1 MRAATAA
8 RRVALWSFN
17 FDQTHRGAMLP
28 VSLKRV
34 TSTDRDI
41 SPPPAKRRQV
51 VGTASSNVVSNFFKP
66 TSQKERVKVAFHI
79 HDETLLIARYLE
91 ADTVPRPRPLKVAA
105 FDFDDTIV
113 TTKSGNRF
121 SKGPDDWRW
130 WHATVPGRLK
140 QLNDD
145 GYAIVIISN
154 QGAVSLRADTK
165 APQGGMRS
173 LNNFKGKVTAVLN
186 ALELP
191 ITMYAASGPDL
202 YRKPR
207 VGMWQQLLKEYGLTN
222 ESDIDRDSCLFVGD
236 AAGREA
242 DKSSGARKDHACSD
256 RDFAANVGLPFHTPE
271 EYFLGEPVKPF
282 VRTLNPSVH
291 LNVEMTTQTD
301 MSPVVFTN
309 KHDVE
314 LVLFC
319 GSPGAGKSTFYW
331 RHMQPLGYERVNQDI
346 LKSRDKCIKVATQ
359 LLEGRRPVV
368 VDNTNAD
375 IETRAA
381 WVGLARKMK
390 VPIRLVYFTAS
401 AKLCEHNDAVRALT
415 GDLMNPEK
423 RTMLPKMAF
432 TGFIARHREPQT
444 SEGFEDITKVDFKF
458 QGSER
463 QREQWMRYWLS

>member
-1 MRAATAA
+1 MPPA
-8 RRVALWSFN
+8 
-17 FDQTHRGAMLP
+17 
-28 VSLKRV
+28 SLKRV
-34 TSTDRDI
+34 TSTNEDI
-41 SPPPAKRRQV
+41 SPPPAKRKV
-51 VGTASSNVVSNFFKP
+51 AATVNSNVVSNFFKP
-66 TSQKERVKVAFHI
+66 TSQKAPEKVNFHVSA
-79 HDETLLIARYLE
+79 ETILVARYEDALT
-91 ADTVPRPRPLKVAA
+91 AKRPRPLKIAA

-113 TTKSGNRF
+113 ATKSGNRF
-121 SKGPDDWRW
+121 SKAPDDWRW

-140 QLNDD
+140 QLHDD
-145 GYAIVIISN
+145 GYAVVIVSN

-165 APQGGMRS
+165 APKDGMRS

-191 ITMYAASGPDL
+191 ITLYAGTGPDL
-202 YRKPR
+202 SRKPR
-207 VGMWQQLLKEYGLTN
+207 TGMWQQLLKDYGL
-222 ESDIDRDSCLFVGD
+222 SDDGDFDHKNCVFVGD

-242 DKSSGARKDHACSD
+242 DKSSGTRKDHACSD
-256 RDFAANVGLPFHTPE
+256 RDFAANVGIPFQTPE

-282 VRTLNPSVH
+282 IRTFDPASYV
-291 LNVEMTTQTD
+291 NVELTTQTVVT
-301 MSPVVFTN
+301 PIVFTK

-331 RHMQPLGYERVNQDI
+331 QHMQPLHYERVNQDI
-346 LKSRDKCIKVATQ
+346 LRSRDKCIKVATQ
-359 LLEGRRPVV
+359 HLQDRQPVV

-381 WVGLARKMK
+381 WIGVARKLK

-401 AKLCEHNDAVRALT
+401 QKLCEHNDTVRALT

-432 TGFIARHREPQT
+432 TGFTARHREPRVE
-444 SEGFEDITKVDFKF
+444 EGFEDITRVDFTF
-458 QGSER
+458 GGSDE
-463 QREQWMRYWLS
+463 QKAQWMRYWIS